1 MITSHQI
8 GQFKLLGKKKVK
20 KVTKIGQE
28 VLQHDPIL
36 CICNHIDIVTLSIEC
51 YYIIEYN
58 ISSSA
63 TTMVLEGLL

>member
-28 VLQHDPIL
+28 VLQHDHLEIYFL
-36 CICNHIDIVTLSIEC
+36 QELLIYTIIIVID
-51 YYIIEYN
+51 
-58 ISSSA
+58 
-63 TTMVLEGLL
+63 